1 MGINRNIVEC
11 KFICNVTLTPT
22 AVRINRNIVECKYR
36 ANEESGDWRRVLIE
50 TLWNVNYEQC
60 GDYIDWSDCI
70 NRNIVECKY

>member
-11 KFICNVTLTPT
+11 KLCALTRTKSQSIC
-22 AVRINRNIVECKYR
+22 INRNIVECKYR

-50 TLWNVNYEQC
+50 TLWNVHYEQC